1 MGIEERPQVRL
12 RRAATGRRRDA
23 RDLGADAVVRLEIRL
38 PAAVAAALF
47 DHAHETQEP
56 VSRVAARLLGSSLDI
71 PVEPPMR

>member
-1 MGIEERPQVRL
+1 V
-12 RRAATGRRRDA
+12 D
-23 RDLGADAVVRLEIRL
+23 DVVRLEIRL